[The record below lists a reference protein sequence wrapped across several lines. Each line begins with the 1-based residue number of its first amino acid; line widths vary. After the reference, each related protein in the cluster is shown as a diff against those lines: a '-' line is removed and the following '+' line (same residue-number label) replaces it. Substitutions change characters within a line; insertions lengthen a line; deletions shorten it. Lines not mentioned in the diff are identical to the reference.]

1 MKKRN
6 LVVMLLL
13 GMALVTGCGGGK
25 SDDSRV
31 TTPTGIDSTVSE
43 SEEVE
48 NTEASNSETDESVE
62 NVVTE
67 DNMDYSVFKA
77 PDTTSD
83 DAGEYVVM
91 YGMIGDYLED
101 GSYEVY
107 TANGVF
113 VFKISDDTIM
123 EDGVEL
129 VTGTYV
135 EVINTGIVTMSLP
148 GQIANVLEVKVVNAE
163 DVLVEGRTIDELYN
177 VPSVED
183 SMNVET
189 QSKSVYPEVEY
200 SQDGTEVIFYG
211 EVVSIDES
219 DDTLEYTVDTNN
231 GVKIFNVGKN
241 LVTDGIEVGTYVK
254 AVTDGIETRSIP
266 GILSGVSVFE
276 VVDVDTATLIES
288 NKASLVDKNDIN
300 ASSEDSLDNEDDF
313 SSEENIKTSK

>member
-1 MKKRN
+1 MKKKN
-6 LVVMLLL
+6 LVVMVLL

-25 SDDSRV
+25 SDNSRV

-91 YGMIGDYLED
+91 YGMIGDHLED
-101 GSYEVY
+101 DSYEVY

-123 EDGVEL
+123 EDEVEL
-129 VTGTYV
+129 VNGTYV

-177 VPSVED
+177 APSVED
-183 SMNVET
+183 NMNVET

-200 SQDGTEVIFYG
+200 SQDGIEVIFYG
-211 EVVSIDES
+211 EVISIDES
-219 DDTLEYTVDTNN
+219 DDILEYTVDTNN
-231 GVKIFNVGKN
+231 GVKVFNVERN

-288 NKASLVDKNDIN
+288 NKASLISK
-300 ASSEDSLDNEDDF
+300 DNVSISD
-313 SSEENIKTSK
+313 EENVDTEDIVSSDENAEASE